1 MTSPLQA
8 PDTSR
13 LRLSIIGV
21 IVISLFGA
29 LFARLWFLQ
38 VMDSDELATKVVHN
52 ATRTVFEP
60 APRGRILDRNGKVL
74 VENKETFVV
83 TLSRVASE
91 KDPAV
96 LDKLA
101 ALFGKTVGE
110 LRLRITDPRYSP
122 YKPVPL
128 FEDVPIDRI
137 VYIKEHT
144 EDFPPDEVGADRQAE
159 RSYPALDG
167 GGNVLAA
174 QVLGYVGEINDD
186 ELKARKDQGYLP
198 GDEIGKSGVEQ
209 AYESVLRGKPG
220 RTIVEVDPRG
230 VVLRTVEHE
239 DPVQGH
245 DLYLTLDL
253 DIQKVTEESLA
264 QGLHVT
270 QNTFDKRGNGKHF
283 SSPAGS
289 AVVLDPHD

>member
-83 TLSRVASE
+83 TLSRAASE
-91 KDPAV
+91 TDPAV

-110 LRLRITDPRYSP
+110 LRLRISDPRYSP

-128 FEDVPIDRI
+128 FEDVPIDKI

-144 EDFPPDEVGADRQAE
+144 EDFPPDQVGADRQAE
-159 RSYPALDG
+159 RSYPALDADG
-167 GGNVLAA
+167 KVLAP
-174 QVLGYVGEINDD
+174 QVLGYVGEINDE
-186 ELKARKDQGYLP
+186 ELKGRKDKGYLP
-198 GDEIGKSGVEQ
+198 GDEIGKTGVEQ

-230 VVLRTVEHE
+230 VVLRTLEHE

-245 DLYLTLDL
+245 DLYLTLDVDL
-253 DIQKVTEESLA
+253 QKTAEESLA
-264 QGLHVT
+264 LGMAT
-270 QNTFDKRGNGKHF
+270 ARNAF
-283 SSPAGS
+283 
-289 AVVLDPHD
+289 